1 MILCKLAVLPENATE
16 IRRLGINR
24 GPEGGIPNGPFVFN
38 QLPFDMDRIDQE
50 VTLGTTEA
58 WTVGSG
64 DVISHSFHIHGVQA
78 RLVARN
84 GDPAKVGD
92 WEKGWKDTF
101 FIPRGQNVT
110 FVTRYDETAD
120 ARYPFMFHCHMI
132 KHEDQG
138 LMGQFTVE

>member
-1 MILCKLAVLPENATE
+1 
-16 IRRLGINR
+16 
-24 GPEGGIPNGPFVFN
+24 
-38 QLPFDMDRIDQE
+38 MDRIDQT
-50 VTLGTTEA
+50 VALGPLKRGRLA
-58 WTVGSG
+58 SG

-84 GDPAKVGD
+84 GDPDLVGD

-101 FIPRGQNVT
+101 FIPKSQNVT
-110 FVTRYDETAD
+110 FVTRFDETAD
-120 ARYPFMFHCHMI
+120 ATYPFMYHCHMI